1 MRAHLKKDMLTSQQ
15 ICATNPSLSTWQDAL
30 LPTSSLSTYRASHI
44 HWPISLYTT
53 GWAKIMRYFKG
64 MPSLCMSVY
73 IPLCPS
79 VPPSLVLSVTHGPH
93 LKIFFCPFSFNQQ
106 HYQGRKPAAS
116 VVAANQQQ
124 QQQLQQQKQE
134 RHSDLHEEWGWPRDK
149 AVETRE
155 ARETRGQASQPQI
168 PGETSDK
175 LFFFTCVAS
184 L

>member
-79 VPPSLVLSVTHGPH
+79 VPPSQVLSVTHGPH
-93 LKIFFCPFSFNQQ
+93 LKIFFLSFFLLINNII
-106 HYQGRKPAAS
+106 R
-116 VVAANQQQ
+116 
-124 QQQLQQQKQE
+124 
-134 RHSDLHEEWGWPRDK
+134 EENLPPPSSPQINNNNNNYNSRNRSATLTYMKNEDGL
-149 AVETRE
+149 ETRQWRPERPERPE
-155 ARETRGQASQPQI
+155 ARLLNLKYQARQVIS
-168 PGETSDK
+168 
-175 LFFFTCVAS
+175 FFLHA
-184 L
+184 